1 VRIRSRE
8 VPKVV
13 AVEVSD
19 SVQEPAAEAVR
30 IGTADPP
37 IDGGVILT
45 VTALSTTTSNVMLSG
60 DKQSSRNFVRDL
72 FNLGI

>member
-1 VRIRSRE
+1 MRIRSGK

-37 IDGGVILT
+37 IGGGVILT
-45 VTALSTTTSNVMLSG
+45 VTALSTMTMTSNVMLSG
-60 DKQSSRNFVRDL
+60 DTQSIKKLRTRSL
-72 FNLGI
+72 

>member
-1 VRIRSRE
+1 VRIRSRK

-37 IDGGVILT
+37 IGGGVILT
-45 VTALSTTTSNVMLSG
+45 VTALSTKTSNVMLSG
-60 DKQSSRNFVRDL
+60 DKQSIKKLRTDL
-72 FNLGI
+72 FNLAI

>member
-1 VRIRSRE
+1 M
-8 VPKVV
+8 V

-37 IDGGVILT
+37 IGGGVILT
-45 VTALSTTTSNVMLSG
+45 VTALSTMTSNVMLSG
-60 DKQSSRNFVRDL
+60 DKQSIEKLRTRSL
-72 FNLGI
+72 